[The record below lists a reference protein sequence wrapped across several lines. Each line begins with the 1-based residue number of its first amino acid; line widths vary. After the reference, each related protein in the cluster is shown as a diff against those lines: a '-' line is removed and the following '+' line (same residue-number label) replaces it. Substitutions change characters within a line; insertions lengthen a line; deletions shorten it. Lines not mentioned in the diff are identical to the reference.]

1 METITIKQMKN
12 HIDNVVDQLHRI
24 GPGKEQKVSLATT
37 DGRWCKMQFIPKGG
51 DERIATGDVVEFEFI
66 LLRGWGDYTSC
77 VIEWDEDLKVVEER
91 LRITAYEGIA
101 SNFAGR
107 LMELLV
113 PETEIVV
120 TDRHVEI
127 SIIDNNKVIFNTSV
141 TYPHKTTAWV
151 QKFCHDNLQQ
161 AVAYKIAYTELLD
174 DVVINP

>member
-1 METITIKQMKN
+1 MEMITIKQMKN

-24 GPGKEQKVSLATT
+24 GPGKEKKVSLTTT
-37 DGRWCKMQFIPKGG
+37 DGRWCKMEFVPK
-51 DERIATGDVVEFEFI
+51 DSRELAKTGNMVEFEFI

-91 LRITAYEGIA
+91 LRITAYEGIV

-113 PETEIVV
+113 PETEIVI
-120 TDRHVEI
+120 TDCHVEI
-127 SIIDNNKVIFNTSV
+127 NIVDRNKVIFNTSV
-141 TYPHKTTAWV
+141 TYPHKTVAWV
-151 QKFCHDNLQQ
+151 QKFCYDNLQQ
-161 AVAYKIAYTELLD
+161 AVGYKIAYTELLD